1 MPSFLKSDWAKGKK
15 ATPVPDQGGV
25 IACETFEYSLS
36 AALAL
41 ADIIEIGILPG
52 NARIVDAII
61 DTDDLDTGGSPALTL
76 DVGIMSGT
84 VGDADTARTV
94 GTELFAASTIG
105 QAGGMARTTKGQR
118 STPTPLDRSIGV
130 KVAAAPATGATS
142 GKIRLTVFYV
152 M

>member
-1 MPSFLKSDWAKGKK
+1 MPSFLKNDWTKGKK
-15 ATPVPDQGGV
+15 PTPVPDQGGV
-25 IACETFEYSLS
+25 IACETFEYSLA

-41 ADIIEIGILPG
+41 NDIIEIGILPA
-52 NARIVDAII
+52 NARIVDGIL
-61 DTDDLDTGGSPALTL
+61 DCDDLDTNGAPAITL

-84 VGDADTARTV
+84 VGDADTGRTV
-94 GTELFAASTIG
+94 GTELFAASTVA

-118 STPTPLDRSIGV
+118 SVPTALDRSIGV
-130 KVAAAPATGATS
+130 KVAAAPATGATT